1 MGYPRDEDGYILD
14 TDASNVGIGAVLTQ
28 IQDGRERV
36 IAYGSKT
43 LNKSERN
50 YCITDK
56 ELLAVKYF
64 VEYYRQYL
72 LGRKFLIRTD
82 HQALI
87 WQCSLKEPKGRIARW
102 MEILSAFDFKIQHRP
117 GNKHN
122 NADTMSRHM
131 DLTNSEGTEHAGL
144 RCGPCTKCQR
154 RTHEMQGSLGQA
166 EIGNTSQ
173 GGKTQVVRT
182 RTQSAEDTRTPWTGG
197 YSNEQLKELQ
207 ENDEHIGPIL
217 KFKRD
222 NHRPEGKEMEKYS
235 PATRHYWQ
243 VWSSLE
249 EREGLLFK
257 TFVSRDGTG
266 PHSQFLV
273 PENLKS
279 EVLYQMHN
287 SVLSGHLGKK
297 KTHQKIKQ
305 RFYWYEMKEDIQI
318 WIAKCDICSANKPLT
333 KTQRAPLG
341 QMQVGAP
348 MDRVATNLL
357 GPLPVT
363 PRGNRYI
370 LTMTDYFTK
379 WVEVIP
385 VPDQTA
391 VTCANVMLNEFICRY
406 GCPLAI
412 HSDQGRCYES
422 EIFQQLCELFE
433 VRKTRTSPR
442 NPKCNGQVERFNRTL
457 LGMIKSYIR
466 GEQRDWDLYLG
477 CLSGA
482 YHATQHEST
491 GLTPN
496 LLMLGREVR
505 LPSDVTQ
512 GGLPLEMVKSSSS
525 PADYILHVQ
534 KKM

>member
-1 MGYPRDEDGYILD
+1 
-14 TDASNVGIGAVLTQ
+14 
-28 IQDGRERV
+28 
-36 IAYGSKT
+36 
-43 LNKSERN
+43 
-50 YCITDK
+50 
-56 ELLAVKYF
+56 
-64 VEYYRQYL
+64 
-72 LGRKFLIRTD
+72 
-82 HQALI
+82 
-87 WQCSLKEPKGRIARW
+87 
-102 MEILSAFDFKIQHRP
+102 
-117 GNKHN
+117 
-122 NADTMSRHM
+122 
-131 DLTNSEGTEHAGL
+131 
-144 RCGPCTKCQR
+144 
-154 RTHEMQGSLGQA
+154 
-166 EIGNTSQ
+166 
-173 GGKTQVVRT
+173 
-182 RTQSAEDTRTPWTGG
+182 
-197 YSNEQLKELQ
+197 
-207 ENDEHIGPIL
+207 
-217 KFKRD
+217 
-222 NHRPEGKEMEKYS
+222 
-235 PATRHYWQ
+235 
-243 VWSSLE
+243 
-249 EREGLLFK
+249 
-257 TFVSRDGTG
+257 
-266 PHSQFLV
+266 
-273 PENLKS
+273 
-279 EVLYQMHN
+279 
-287 SVLSGHLGKK
+287 
-297 KTHQKIKQ
+297 
-305 RFYWYEMKEDIQI
+305 MKEDIQI

-348 MDRVATNLL
+348 MDRVATDLL

-482 YHATQHEST
+482 YRATQHEST

-525 PADYILHVQ
+525 PADYILHV
-534 KKM
+534 